1 MVVEPPNISIAT
13 VTKAVAK
20 VESGDRMEALAI
32 DGQVVPFVKGGL
44 ATEGGEEWETE
55 EVEEEVVEEDVG
67 ERNIAVALAIE
78 PVLLEQEE
86 AGML

>member
-32 DGQVVPFVKGGL
+32 DGQVVPFVK
-44 ATEGGEEWETE
+44 GGEEWETE